1 MFEILINKSV
11 INIRTVVSTFF
22 CVFMIVHI
30 IGCPDEWRIPEIAS
44 RAHSMGASWCVEEG
58 CHDAVEQ
65 IICNGIFIN

>member
-1 MFEILINKSV
+1 
-11 INIRTVVSTFF
+11 
-22 CVFMIVHI
+22 MIAHI

-65 IICNGIFIN
+65 IISNGIFIN